1 MPPRINLFTVGKAL
15 PGFRPSTSS
24 AVSSRFS
31 INRPHAASTIQAQRR
46 WNSSKSEKKDELEGV
61 KGPTEDPLPHVSE
74 EAAQMDKILHGGCGK
89 YGAAASPELEQG
101 TPVAEVGLF
110 LVIDTVRRGANFYCG
125 CRSCS
130 AIKTP

>member
-1 MPPRINLFTVGKAL
+1 
-15 PGFRPSTSS
+15 
-24 AVSSRFS
+24 
-31 INRPHAASTIQAQRR
+31 
-46 WNSSKSEKKDELEGV
+46 LEGV

-110 LVIDTVRRGANFYCG
+110 LVIILFVAVLIFTVGVDPAAR
-125 CRSCS
+125 
-130 AIKTP
+130 